1 MAKTGLSGNS
11 FVEGFKAGYHGYDLP
26 SETIEIN
33 DGGYTRTLTPEG
45 YDAEYTGGNR
55 YKYRDAPG
63 GDWSFVDTG
72 TPFYGYKKYKTK
84 EAAAQF
90 NCPSA

>member
-55 YKYRDAPG
+55 YKYRDDLG
-63 GDWSFVDTG
+63 GECYLNATVTL
-72 TPFYGYKKYKTK
+72 FYRKK
-84 EAAAQF
+84 
-90 NCPSA
+90 

>member
-55 YKYRDAPG
+55 YKYRTALG
-63 GDWSFVDTG
+63 VVGYFVATG
-72 TPFYGYKKYKTK
+72 ATF
-84 EAAAQF
+84 
-90 NCPSA
+90 

>member
-55 YKYRDAPG
+55 YKYRDDLVG
-63 GDWSFVDTG
+63 EWSSDNNG
-72 TPFYGYKKYKTK
+72 TIFFLKK
-84 EAAAQF
+84 
-90 NCPSA
+90 